1 MKQRNKS
8 KFLVV
13 KGDWLWYLKREVLQ
27 YGQ

>member
-8 KFLVV
+8 KFLVA

-27 YGQ
+27 HGQ